1 MPHKANAACRHHI
14 PRAKRRVTNWAE
26 YDAALRQRGSLTVW
40 FSEEAIAG
48 WKALPRTT
56 RGGQPLFSNMA
67 IQTGLIL
74 RTVFGLALRQTE
86 GLIGSIIHLLGI
98 ELAVPDHS
106 TLGRRAQTVTLPKW
120 TRRHAGPLQLI
131 VDSTG
136 LKLNGPG
143 EWLVEKHGT
152 TKRRSWHKLHIGLDA
167 VSGEIVASTLTG
179 RDIDDGSQ
187 VAALL
192 DQVDGS
198 VGVFMGD
205 GAYDS
210 ADVYAAVEERH
221 PDDLAIVPPRA
232 GAVASSQTS
241 PTQRD
246 GHIRNIAA
254 RGRRGWQA
262 ASGYNRRALVEAQI
276 GRYKRVIGNA
286 LRSHT
291 EEADRRAIA
300 RYAGLTGSPD
310 ESGSKRRE
318 KGLAKS
324 GNARLRR
331 SLIQLAWRFLRF
343 QKDSSLAQWYR
354 ARTEIARKT
363 TMIVALARKLL
374 IALWRMVTTGEIPT
388 GIILW
393 EAA

>member
-48 WKALPRTT
+48 WKASPRTT
-56 RGGQPLFSNMA
+56 PGGQPLF
-67 IQTGLIL
+67 
-74 RTVFGLALRQTE
+74 
-86 GLIGSIIHLLGI
+86 
-98 ELAVPDHS
+98 
-106 TLGRRAQTVTLPKW
+106 
-120 TRRHAGPLQLI
+120 
-131 VDSTG
+131 
-136 LKLNGPG
+136 
-143 EWLVEKHGT
+143 
-152 TKRRSWHKLHIGLDA
+152 
-167 VSGEIVASTLTG
+167 
-179 RDIDDGSQ
+179 
-187 VAALL
+187 
-192 DQVDGS
+192 S

-221 PDDLAIVPPRA
+221 PDALVIVPPRA

-291 EEADRRAIA
+291 EEARRAEVAIA
-300 RYAGLTGSPD
+300 DHVLNRMNDLGRP
-310 ESGSKRRE
+310 
-318 KGLAKS
+318 KS
-324 GNARLRR
+324 VRV
-331 SLIQLAWRFLRF
+331 S
-343 QKDSSLAQWYR
+343 
-354 ARTEIARKT
+354 
-363 TMIVALARKLL
+363 
-374 IALWRMVTTGEIPT
+374 
-388 GIILW
+388 
-393 EAA
+393 

>member
-1 MPHKANAACRHHI
+1 M
-14 PRAKRRVTNWAE
+14 
-26 YDAALRQRGSLTVW
+26 
-40 FSEEAIAG
+40 
-48 WKALPRTT
+48 
-56 RGGQPLFSNMA
+56 
-67 IQTGLIL
+67 
-74 RTVFGLALRQTE
+74 
-86 GLIGSIIHLLGI
+86 
-98 ELAVPDHS
+98 
-106 TLGRRAQTVTLPKW
+106 TLPKW

-221 PDDLAIVPPRA
+221 PDALVIVPPRA

-262 ASGYNRRALVEAQI
+262 ASGYNRRALIEAQI

-291 EEADRRAIA
+291 QEARRAEVAIA
-300 RYAGLTGSPD
+300 DHVLNRMNDLGRP
-310 ESGSKRRE
+310 
-318 KGLAKS
+318 KS
-324 GNARLRR
+324 VRV
-331 SLIQLAWRFLRF
+331 S
-343 QKDSSLAQWYR
+343 
-354 ARTEIARKT
+354 
-363 TMIVALARKLL
+363 
-374 IALWRMVTTGEIPT
+374 
-388 GIILW
+388 
-393 EAA
+393 

>member
-14 PRAKRRVTNWAE
+14 PAAKRRVTNWAE

-48 WKALPRTT
+48 WKASPRTT

-98 ELAVPDHS
+98 ELAVPDHC

-221 PDDLAIVPPRA
+221 PDALVIVPPRA

-291 EEADRRAIA
+291 EESRRAEVAIA
-300 RYAGLTGSPD
+300 NHVLNRMNDLGRP
-310 ESGSKRRE
+310 
-318 KGLAKS
+318 KS
-324 GNARLRR
+324 VRV
-331 SLIQLAWRFLRF
+331 S
-343 QKDSSLAQWYR
+343 
-354 ARTEIARKT
+354 
-363 TMIVALARKLL
+363 
-374 IALWRMVTTGEIPT
+374 
-388 GIILW
+388 
-393 EAA
+393 

>member
-1 MPHKANAACRHHI
+1 
-14 PRAKRRVTNWAE
+14 
-26 YDAALRQRGSLTVW
+26 
-40 FSEEAIAG
+40 
-48 WKALPRTT
+48 
-56 RGGQPLFSNMA
+56 MA

-106 TLGRRAQTVTLPKW
+106 TLGRRAQTVTVPKW

-198 VGVFMGD
+198 VGVFLGD
-205 GAYDS
+205 GTYDS
-210 ADVYAAVEERH
+210 ADVYAAVKERH
-221 PDDLAIVPPRA
+221 PDALVIVPPRA

-246 GHIRNIAA
+246 GHIRNIALGA
-254 RGRRGWQA
+254 VEVGRLPA
-262 ASGYNRRALVEAQI
+262 DTIDALWS
-276 GRYKRVIGNA
+276 R
-286 LRSHT
+286 LRSAAT
-291 EEADRRAIA
+291 SVSSATPFDLIPRRLDELKS
-300 RYAGLTGSPD
+300 RSP
-310 ESGSKRRE
+310 
-318 KGLAKS
+318 
-324 GNARLRR
+324 
-331 SLIQLAWRFLRF
+331 
-343 QKDSSLAQWYR
+343 
-354 ARTEIARKT
+354 
-363 TMIVALARKLL
+363 TMF
-374 IALWRMVTTGEIPT
+374 
-388 GIILW
+388 
-393 EAA
+393 

>member
-1 MPHKANAACRHHI
+1 
-14 PRAKRRVTNWAE
+14 
-26 YDAALRQRGSLTVW
+26 
-40 FSEEAIAG
+40 
-48 WKALPRTT
+48 
-56 RGGQPLFSNMA
+56 MA

-210 ADVYAAVEERH
+210 ADVYAAIHDRMPVLLGH
-221 PDDLAIVPPRA
+221 HDIDAWLTGKA
-232 GAVASSQTS
+232 GAELVA
-241 PTQRD
+241 
-246 GHIRNIAA
+246 ACA
-254 RGRRGWQA
+254 
-262 ASGYNRRALVEAQI
+262 E
-276 GRYKRVIGNA
+276 
-286 LRSHT
+286 
-291 EEADRRAIA
+291 
-300 RYAGLTGSPD
+300 
-310 ESGSKRRE
+310 
-318 KGLAKS
+318 
-324 GNARLRR
+324 
-331 SLIQLAWRFLRF
+331 
-343 QKDSSLAQWYR
+343 
-354 ARTEIARKT
+354 
-363 TMIVALARKLL
+363 
-374 IALWRMVTTGEIPT
+374 
-388 GIILW
+388 
-393 EAA
+393 